1 MEVWGLI
8 IGLIAPV
15 YFGCIILLQ
24 TYSSLYALWFLSQL
38 DNTAEPTK
46 GDQSSTNKPIGLMET
61 DCKDLVTLFFVNEL
75 VVLLL
80 TLI

>member
-1 MEVWGLI
+1 MEVWSLI

-38 DNTAEPTK
+38 DHTEPIK
-46 GDQSSTNKPIGLMET
+46 GSDSSTSKPIGLMET
-61 DCKDLVTLFFVNEL
+61 DCKDLITLFFANEL
-75 VVLLL
+75 IVLLL
-80 TLI
+80 TLV